1 MKTAYEL
8 AMERLEKES
17 PTSAKKL
24 TDDQKNRLGEVD
36 EECQAKIAERRIMA
50 EKEIRDLQMQGK
62 FDEIQKAQDELA
74 TDIRRIE
81 ESKEKKKNKIRQK
94 ES

>member
-17 PTSAKKL
+17 PSSGKKM
-24 TDDQKNRLGEVD
+24 TADQKKRLGEVED
-36 EECQAKIAERRIMA
+36 QGQAKIAERRIMA

-62 FDEIQKAQDELA
+62 FEEIRKTQDDLA
-74 TDIRRIE
+74 TDIRKIE
-81 ESKEKKKNKIRQK
+81 EEKEVKKNRIRQ
-94 ES
+94 EEG